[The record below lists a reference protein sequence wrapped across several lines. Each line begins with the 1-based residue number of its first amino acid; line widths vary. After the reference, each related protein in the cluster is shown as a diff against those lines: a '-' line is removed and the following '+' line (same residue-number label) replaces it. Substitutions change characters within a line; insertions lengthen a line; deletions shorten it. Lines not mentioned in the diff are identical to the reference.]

1 VSDGSGDT
9 RSRRQGGPELSPLL
23 LVRDSVAALG
33 QTDLFLRLATAPAV
47 GLFVAELLLY
57 LFGLRIEIDP
67 TAATPPSGS
76 AILALIL
83 DYLAL
88 LVFTT
93 LFTVNWTRALLLGP
107 AAVTGLGLQ
116 WGARQTR
123 YLLRAAAIAIVPGI
137 AVILAMLPVLAL
149 FGQSPVTGAVLLIVF
164 VVYLFVVVRLSLLLP
179 AAALDHP
186 FGLREAL
193 ALPGRLAARLLAA
206 QILATLPYVVGAL
219 LLSLVME
226 LVGLTKM
233 APFAS
238 QFVFLVLAFL
248 FFAVSAGIYALAF
261 QAIVGPRP
269 RGTLTA

>member
-1 VSDGSGDT
+1 MSNGSGDMG
-9 RSRRQGGPELSPLL
+9 SRRQNGPELSPLL

-47 GLFVAELLLY
+47 GLFVSQLLLY

-67 TAATPPSGS
+67 TGTTPPTGTTV
-76 AILALIL
+76 LTLVL
-83 DYLAL
+83 DYVAL

-107 AAVTGLGLQ
+107 PAVAGLGLQ
-116 WGARQTR
+116 WGARETR

-137 AVILAMLPVLAL
+137 AVMLAMLPILGI
-149 FGQSPVTGAVLLIVF
+149 FGQSPITGAVMLIVF

-186 FGLREAL
+186 FSLRQAL

-206 QILATLPYVVGAL
+206 QILVTLPYVVGAL

-226 LVGLTKM
+226 LVGLTRL

-261 QAIVGPRP
+261 QAIVGSRP

>member
-1 VSDGSGDT
+1 VSDGSGGT
-9 RSRRQGGPELSPLL
+9 GSRRRDGPELSPLL

-47 GLFVAELLLY
+47 GLFASELLLY
-57 LFGLRIEIDP
+57 LFGLKIEIDP
-67 TAATPPSGS
+67 TGTTAPSGS
-76 AILALIL
+76 TVLALIL

-88 LVFTT
+88 LIFTT

-107 AAVTGLGLQ
+107 AAVAGLGLH
-116 WGARQTR
+116 WGARETR
-123 YLLRAAAIAIVPGI
+123 YLLRAAAIAIIPGI
-137 AVILAMLPVLAL
+137 AVMLAMLPVLAL
-149 FGQSPVTGAVLLIVF
+149 FGQSPITGAVLLIVF

-186 FGLREAL
+186 FGLRAAL

-206 QILATLPYVVGAL
+206 QLLVTLPYVVGAL

-226 LVGLTKM
+226 LAGLTKL

-261 QAIVGPRP
+261 QAIVGSRP
-269 RGTLTA
+269 QGRLIA

>member
-1 VSDGSGDT
+1 MSDGSGDT
-9 RSRRQGGPELSPLL
+9 SSRRQERPELSPLL

-33 QTDLFLRLATAPAV
+33 QSDLFLRLATAPAV
-47 GLFVAELLLY
+47 GLFVSQLLLY
-57 LFGLRIEIDP
+57 LVGLRIEYDP
-67 TAATPPSGS
+67 MSTTPPSG
-76 AILALIL
+76 ATILALLL

-107 AAVTGLGLQ
+107 AAVTGLGLH
-116 WGARQTR
+116 WGARETR
-123 YLLRAAAIAIVPGI
+123 YLLRAAAIAIVPVIGM
-137 AVILAMLPVLAL
+137 ILAMLPILAL
-149 FGQSPVTGAVLLIVF
+149 FGQSPITGAVMLIVF

-206 QILATLPYVVGAL
+206 QLLVTLPYVVGAL
-219 LLSLVME
+219 LLSLVLE
-226 LVGLTKM
+226 LVGLARM

-261 QAIVGPRP
+261 QAIVGSRP
-269 RGTLTA
+269 RAMLSA